1 MSGSFSLQIWTAK
14 CRGNRTNCVYPDAH
28 TATDA
33 ETLKRLVSNDHTFI
47 AFRNNYRDSGN
58 FLYTDT
64 LVMDCDNT
72 FSDDPGDWITK
83 EDIIAGFPDVAMILY
98 TSRNHMKPKE
108 GKAPRPK
115 YHIIFFIDRITDP
128 EAYKLLIKRVQESY
142 PYFDDR
148 AQDAARFF
156 YGNPDAEIY
165 VQPGYINLSM
175 FFDEDSFAYMGREIR
190 EGSRNDTMFHWAV
203 CSMKRYGNTAETKE
217 FFYRQAERCV
227 PPLDGEELESI
238 WRSAAK
244 YHKKIASQPDYI
256 APEVYNGSVPA
267 WEEPIPFGRYK
278 LDPFPVDSLAED
290 IGDYVK
296 AVAESTQTPVDMAGT
311 AALTLIAV
319 CVQGKYAIRGKS
331 DWIEPLNLFTNI
343 IASPSERKSAVLHA
357 DVYPLDEYEVQYN
370 LRNAARYQSVKM
382 RKHVLERRQKALE
395 DSVAKGKA
403 DPRELDDVARELA
416 DFIEEKPLQLYV
428 DDITTEK
435 LVSVMSANRGRAAIV
450 SSEGGIFDTLAGIYT
465 KNVNIDVMLK
475 GYSGDTIRVDR
486 VGRESESVM
495 NPTLTILLMTQPKVV
510 SEVLGNATFRG
521 RGLTARFLYCLPT
534 STVGGRKFQSTPVP
548 DATRQRYERKM
559 INMLE
564 EEYPEKPETITLSAS
579 ALELLTAFADEIEAK
594 IKTEY
599 SEIADWVGKL
609 VGNTLRIAGLLCRAD
624 VFRASEF
631 LNENEP
637 LTVDG
642 HTMEKAIKLGRYFLS
657 HAMAVYDVIPE
668 AAMHKNANRILQM
681 IRDKNLREFDR
692 RTAMRNCRYFKTA
705 AEIQP
710 VLDFLDDY
718 GYIIRQPDKSPAFG
732 RPPLPKYTVNPSLF
746 PKTGE

>member
-1 MSGSFSLQIWTAK
+1 MSTAFSLLIWVAR
-14 CRGNRTNCVYPDAH
+14 CRGNKTNCLYPDFH
-28 TATDA
+28 TATDI
-33 ETLKRLVSNDHTFI
+33 ETLKKLVANDHTFI
-47 AFRNNYRDSGN
+47 CFKNNYRDSSN
-58 FLYTDT
+58 FLFTDT

-72 FSDDPGDWITK
+72 FSDDPNDWITK

-98 TSRNHMKPKE
+98 TSRNHMKIKE
-108 GKAPRPK
+108 DKAPRPR
-115 YHIIFFIDRITDP
+115 YHIIFFIDRITSP
-128 EAYKLLIKRVQESY
+128 EAYKRLVKKVQEFF
-142 PYFDDR
+142 PCFDPK

-156 YGNPDAEIY
+156 YGNPESEIY
-165 VQPGYINLSM
+165 VQPGNLNLSM
-175 FFDEDSFAYMGREIR
+175 FFDEDGFAHMDREIR

-203 CSMKRYGNTAETKE
+203 CSMKRYGNTADTKE

-256 APEVYNGSVPA
+256 SPEVYNSSIPV

-278 LDPFPVDSLAED
+278 LDPFPVDSLPED

-357 DVYPLDEYEVQYN
+357 DVYPLDEYEVKYN

-382 RKHVLERRQKALE
+382 RKHVLERRQKAIE

-435 LVSVMSANRGRAAIV
+435 LVSVMSANKGRAAIV

-486 VGRESESVM
+486 IGRDSESVM
-495 NPTLTILLMTQPKVV
+495 NPSLTILLMTQPKVI

-521 RGLTARFLYCLPT
+521 RGLTARFLYCLPS
-534 STVGGRKFQSTPVP
+534 STVGDRRFQSNPVP
-548 DATRQRYERKM
+548 DELRLRYERKM
-559 INMLE
+559 VNLLE
-564 EEYPEKPETITLSAS
+564 EEYPEKPETITLSEGAF
-579 ALELLTAFADEIEAK
+579 AVLREFADEIEAK
-594 IKTEY
+594 IKTDY
-599 SEIADWVGKL
+599 SEIAAWVGKL
-609 VGNTLRIAGLLCRAD
+609 TGNTLRIAGLLCRAGI
-624 VFRASEF
+624 FRVSEF
-631 LNENEP
+631 LSENEP
-637 LTVDG
+637 LVVDEL
-642 HTMEKAIKLGRYFLS
+642 TMKNAIKLGRYFLS

-681 IRDKNLREFDR
+681 IRDKNLKEFDR

-718 GYIIRQPDKSPAFG
+718 GYIIRQADKSTAFG
-732 RPPLPKYTVNPSLF
+732 RPPLPKYSVNPSLF
-746 PKTGE
+746 PERSE